1 MGQATTYRTC
11 PRSGLQF
18 EAQAEKLMIFNAVMG
33 VLFLAFGGLLAICD
47 RRYRVVRREPASAAA
62 VEARA

>member
-18 EAQAEKLMIFNAVMG
+18 EAQAEKLIMWNAVAG
-33 VLFLAFGGLLAICD
+33 VLFLAFGGLLAIGGMFDVGSLGAYLLYVTQVCCI
-47 RRYRVVRREPASAAA
+47 
-62 VEARA
+62 

>member
-18 EAQAEKLMIFNAVMG
+18 EAQAEKLMIFNAVAG
-33 VLFLAFGGLLAICD
+33 VLFLAFGGLLAIG
-47 RRYRVVRREPASAAA
+47 VVLTRWPAIHWQIG
-62 VEARA
+62 RAHV

>member
-18 EAQAEKLMIFNAVMG
+18 EAQAEKLMIFNAVAG
-33 VLFLAFGGLLAICD
+33 VLFLAFGGLLAKHRCILHP
-47 RRYRVVRREPASAAA
+47 RP
-62 VEARA
+62 